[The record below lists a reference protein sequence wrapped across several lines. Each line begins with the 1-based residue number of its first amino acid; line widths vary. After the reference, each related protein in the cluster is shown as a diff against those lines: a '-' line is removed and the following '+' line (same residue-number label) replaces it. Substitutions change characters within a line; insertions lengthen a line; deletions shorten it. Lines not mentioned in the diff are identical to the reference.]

1 MSQFTSTS
9 EVDPAVG
16 VVYDR
21 VLLMAPQPD
30 YIYTKF
36 AEKRNI
42 GTKQGTTIKFRRYSR
57 LSAATTPL
65 SEGITPT
72 GSKLAKVDLTATV
85 SQYGDYVTLTDVVQ
99 LTVEDDT
106 VAKTMELQNDQVNN
120 TTDQLCRDYICASA
134 SSTTCSSGEGTA
146 TLLNDTDIDG
156 VVQTLRSNNCKYMYN
171 RVNAS
176 SGVGTAPVRA
186 SYVGMTDTDLED
198 DLRDVNGFLDV
209 VEYSSAQGIDPVE
222 FGNTG
227 SVRWLTT
234 TEGYTN
240 SETIGGSTQTAYY
253 NLIMGRDEANLPYAM
268 IDLGGGNLRG
278 NMEDPGGNAD
288 PLKQRSTIGWKM
300 WEAFRI
306 LQDLYIHVLKS
317 TNG

>member
-21 VLLMAPQPD
+21 VLLMAPQPE

-36 AEKRNI
+36 AEKRTI

-65 SEGITPT
+65 SQGITPT
-72 GSKLAKVDLTATV
+72 GSKLFKVDLTATV

-99 LTVEDDT
+99 LTVEDD
-106 VAKTMELQNDQVNN
+106 VVSKTMELQNDQVNN

-134 SSTTCSSGEGTA
+134 SSTTCSHGTGTA
-146 TLLNDTDIDG
+146 TFLNKTDIDG
-156 VVQTLRSNNCKYMYN
+156 VVQTLRSNDCKYMYN

-176 SGVGTAPVRA
+176 TGVGTAPVRA

-198 DLRDVNGFLDV
+198 DLRDVEGFLDV
-209 VEYSSAQGIDPVE
+209 VEYSQTAGVDPVE

-234 TEGYTN
+234 TQGYTSSSN
-240 SETIGGSTQTAYY
+240 YY
-253 NLIMGRDEANLPYAM
+253 NLIMGRDNANLPYAM
-268 IDLGGGNLRG
+268 VDLGGGNLRG
-278 NMEDPGGNAD
+278 NMEEPGGNAD
-288 PLKQRSTIGWKM
+288 PLRQRSTIGWTA

-306 LQDLYIHVLKS
+306 LQDLYIHVLIS

>member
-21 VLLMAPQPD
+21 VLLMAPQPE

-36 AEKRNI
+36 AEKRTI

-65 SEGITPT
+65 SQGITPT
-72 GSKLAKVDLTATV
+72 GSKLSKVDLTATV

-99 LTVEDDT
+99 LTVEDD
-106 VAKTMELQNDQVNN
+106 VVSKTMELQNDQVNN

-134 SSTTCSSGEGTA
+134 SSTTCSNGTGTA
-146 TLLNDTDIDG
+146 TLLNKTDIDG
-156 VVQTLRSNNCKYMYN
+156 VVQTLRSNDCKYMYN
-171 RVNAS
+171 RVTAS
-176 SGVGTAPVRA
+176 TGVGTAPVRA

-198 DLRDVNGFLDV
+198 DLRDVEGFLDV
-209 VEYSSAQGIDPVE
+209 VEYSQTSGVDPVE

-234 TEGYTN
+234 TQGYT
-240 SETIGGSTQTAYY
+240 SGSNYY
-253 NLIMGRDEANLPYAM
+253 NLIMGRDNANLPYAM
-268 IDLGGGNLRG
+268 VDLGGGNLRG
-278 NMEDPGGNAD
+278 NMEEPGGNAD
-288 PLKQRSTIGWKM
+288 PLRQRSTIGWTA

-306 LQDLYIHVLKS
+306 LQDLYIHVLIS